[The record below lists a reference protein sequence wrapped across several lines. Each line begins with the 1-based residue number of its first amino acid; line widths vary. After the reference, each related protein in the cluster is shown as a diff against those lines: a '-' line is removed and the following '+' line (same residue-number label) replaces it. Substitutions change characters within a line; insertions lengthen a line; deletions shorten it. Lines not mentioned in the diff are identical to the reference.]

1 VTDEAAADR
10 IARLERR
17 LAREREARAQ
27 AERMLEQ
34 KSRELYEA
42 NEGLREAAQQLE
54 QQVRERTRELA
65 DARDRAEAATRAKS
79 NFLAVMSHEIRT
91 PLHGV
96 LAMAELLMSS
106 PLDATQREYVET
118 IRTSGDTLLVVLND
132 ILDFSKID
140 AGRLDLELRDFDLA
154 RELQATV
161 ALYRPVAAARSI
173 ELSVDTTAAGVR
185 HLRGDSM
192 RIGQIVSNL
201 LSNAIKF
208 THVGNVSVRCRTRPD
223 ADRVL
228 VELEV
233 ADTGIGIPD
242 DRVDAL
248 FDPFTQGD
256 ASTTRRYG
264 GTGLG
269 LAISAR
275 LARAMG
281 GDIRVRTA
289 RDVGTTFHV
298 ELRLDAGNEPEP
310 VRSPPLFTGRTIAP
324 MRVLVVDDNLVNQ
337 KLAQALLQRL
347 GLSTDLAETGVEAV
361 AKARQGDYD
370 VVFMDVQMPEM
381 DGLEATR
388 IIRALP
394 LAKQPRIVAVTAS
407 AFASDRENCLQAG
420 MDDFISKPF
429 RLDDLYRFI
438 ADLSGPVDAL
448 E

>member
-1 VTDEAAADR
+1 MTDEAAADR

-17 LAREREARAQ
+17 LARERDARAQ

-54 QQVRERTRELA
+54 QQVHERTRELA
-65 DARDRAEAATRAKS
+65 DARDRAEAAARAKS
-79 NFLAVMSHEIRT
+79 SFLAVMSHEIRT

-96 LAMAELLMSS
+96 LAMTELLTSS
-106 PLDATQREYVET
+106 PLNTTQQEYVEA
-118 IRTSGDTLLVVLND
+118 IRASGDTLLVVLND

-140 AGRLDLELRDFDLA
+140 ADRLELEIRDFDLA
-154 RELQATV
+154 RELQAIG
-161 ALYRPVAAARSI
+161 ALHRPVAAARHI
-173 ELSVDTTAAGVR
+173 GMTIDTRDAEIR
-185 HLRGDSM
+185 YLRGDSV

-223 ADRVL
+223 ADRVR

-233 ADTGIGIPD
+233 SDTGIGIPD

-248 FDPFTQGD
+248 FDAFIQGD

-281 GDIRVRTA
+281 GDIRVQTA
-289 RDVGTTFHV
+289 RGVGTTFRV
-298 ELRLDAGNEPEP
+298 ELQLEAGSEPEP
-310 VRSPPLFTGRTIAP
+310 ARSPPLFEGRTIAP
-324 MRVLVVDDNLVNQ
+324 MRALVVDDNRVNQ

-347 GLSTDLAETGVEAV
+347 GLTPDLADTGVEAV
-361 AKARQGDYD
+361 AKVRSGGYD

-407 AFASDRENCLQAG
+407 AFASDRENCLNAG
-420 MDDFISKPF
+420 MDEFISKPF
-429 RLDDLYRFI
+429 RLDDLYRF
-438 ADLSGPVDAL
+438 LSGLSGRGDAPG
-448 E
+448 

>member
-1 VTDEAAADR
+1 MTDEAAADR

-65 DARDRAEAATRAKS
+65 DARDRAEAAARAKS

-96 LAMAELLMSS
+96 LAMTELLTSS
-106 PLDATQREYVET
+106 PLNTTQQEYVEA
-118 IRTSGDTLLVVLND
+118 IRASGDTLLVVLND
-132 ILDFSKID
+132 VLDFSKID
-140 AGRLDLELRDFDLA
+140 ADRLELEIRDFDLA
-154 RELQATV
+154 RVLQAIG
-161 ALYRPVAAARSI
+161 ALHRPVAAARHI
-173 ELSVDTTAAGVR
+173 GMTIDTSDAGIR
-185 HLRGDSM
+185 YLRGDSV

-208 THVGNVSVRCRTRPD
+208 THVGNVAVRCRTRRD

-228 VELEV
+228 LALEV

-248 FDPFTQGD
+248 FDAFTQGD

-289 RDVGTTFHV
+289 RGVGTSFHV
-298 ELRLDAGNEPEP
+298 ELRLEAGSEPEP
-310 VRSPPLFTGRTIAP
+310 VRSSPLFTGRTIAP

-347 GLSTDLAETGVEAV
+347 GLGPDLAETGVEAV
-361 AKARQGDYD
+361 AKVRQGDYD

-407 AFASDRENCLQAG
+407 AFASDRENCLEAG

-438 ADLSGPVDAL
+438 ADLSGPGDAP